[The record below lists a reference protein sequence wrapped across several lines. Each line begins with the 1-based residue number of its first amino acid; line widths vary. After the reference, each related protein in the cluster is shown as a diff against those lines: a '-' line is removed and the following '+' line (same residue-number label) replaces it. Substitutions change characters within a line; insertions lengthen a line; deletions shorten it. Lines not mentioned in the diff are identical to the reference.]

1 MTTTIENPDQD
12 NEEVLAEFLPFRL
25 EPKFAERIWGRQ
37 SLKPWYELTGTD
49 KLVGEAWLTGPDC
62 VVATG
67 ELQGKKLSDALDDFP
82 LLVKMLFPAEKLS
95 VQVHPDDEQAQAQG
109 HERGKTECWYVLEA
123 EPGATVA
130 CGLKHGVSVDHVQD
144 AVKDGTMED
153 LMEWLPVSPGDMVFV
168 DAGTVHAIGPGV
180 TLLEVQ
186 QTSDVTY
193 RLYDYGR
200 PRELHLKQGLEVVK
214 TKTAAGKVKP
224 KQMGRLPPAY
234 RERVLRGR
242 SLGDGAR
249 ARGGDAHG
257 RHRLRGW
264 TTWRGGGQRGTL
276 QRRAGGR
283 GAGRL
288 GDHDQHQRRNLRALL
303 GATPAE
309 PRIGMLSDEW

>member
-1 MTTTIENPDQD
+1 MTTTIENPDPD
-12 NEEVLAEFLPFRL
+12 KGEALAEFLPFRL
-25 EPKFAERIWGRQ
+25 EPRFAERIWGRQ
-37 SLKPWYELTGTD
+37 SLKPWYQSTGTD

-62 VVATG
+62 LVSTG
-67 ELQGKKLSDALDDFP
+67 ELKGKRLADAVDEFP

-130 CGLKHGVSVDHVQD
+130 CGLKHGVSVDHVSD
-144 AVKDGTMED
+144 AVQDGTMED
-153 LMEWLPVSPGDMVFV
+153 LMEWLPVSPGEMVFV

-200 PRELHLKQGLEVVK
+200 PRELHLEQGLEVVK

-224 KQMGRLPPAY
+224 RQMEGFLRLIESQYFIVDLWEIAPGLAEEMPM
-234 RERVLRGR
+234 
-242 SLGDGAR
+242 DGI
-249 ARGGDAHG
+249 GCVVGLKGDAAVNEV
-257 RHRLRGW
+257 RF
-264 TTWRGGGQRGTL
+264 
-276 QRRAGGR
+276 
-283 GAGRL
+283 GAGQAVVVPV
-288 GDHDQHQRRNLRALL
+288 GSVTMTSTS
-303 GATPAE
+303 GATFVRCWE
-309 PRIGMLSDEW
+309 PRQQSRE